1 MHHDFLHCTFIILA
15 AFIITS
21 IRISEYLF
29 GYTFYGCL
37 ETSMHIMNIYRFAF
51 LKIQAFI
58 FPRLMWSSC
67 SPDVQLHPRDQYRYI
82 AIRQASPQHPSWKNL
97 EKHVFS
103 ETPRFRSPGVRHF
116 STISQ
121 VDGCYRKW
129 RPRKGLELILRGPS
143 GPSWRCVISWQCHQN
158 GSALPFWGWMT
169 ESCGGFL
176 LTWKL
181 KVTSF
186 EKESEVVFSNWRIDQ
201 HGEEVTTISRHP
213 RCFEICSICR
223 PSLKIHEDEFSLSIK
238 YCNLVGPK
246 CFI

>member
-1 MHHDFLHCTFIILA
+1 
-15 AFIITS
+15 
-21 IRISEYLF
+21 
-29 GYTFYGCL
+29 
-37 ETSMHIMNIYRFAF
+37 
-51 LKIQAFI
+51 
-58 FPRLMWSSC
+58 MWSSC
-67 SPDVQLHPRDQYRYI
+67 SPDIASTCQLHPRDQYRYI
-82 AIRQASPQHPSWKNL
+82 AIRQASPQHLSWKNL
-97 EKHVFS
+97 FS
-103 ETPRFRSPGVRHF
+103 ETPRFRSAGVWHF

-143 GPSWRCVISWQCHQN
+143 GPSGPSWRCVISWQEGLFHQN

-169 ESCGGFL
+169 ESCGVFL
-176 LTWKL
+176 LIRKL